1 MKKWRDL
8 IVHDMRQL
16 SFFDN
21 ILDTDNDPFDIP
33 QVSTWFK
40 NQNRLSIPIELVRDF
55 DQFMDYLCHHSIQLT
70 NTINHISRKH
80 LPSINERLTIKA
92 EEATDY
98 TQQEDYPYIH
108 FFYHI
113 ALAGRLIQLESIDS
127 TKPQLT
133 VTERWNL
140 YNNLTD
146 TEKYFFL
153 LETFW
158 IDVNWAK
165 ILDKKDNPVHIV
177 IEDVFSKLLDRKSN
191 SHLQLK
197 DSLLSKFTFHWD
209 YFFVY
214 LEWFGFW
221 VCDHDHQATDHY
233 HSNKKFIAQSITLT
247 TFGKQMIPILL
258 NNRHPRNWN
267 IPYRRETGEVNPI
280 PGSELDAIENF
291 SKQSKRNDQSFQPFY
306 KAFEGLF
313 VKIVL
318 RKTLPRQERAFTP
331 GTYTFKIVYDKHSW
345 CKVALT
351 AQHTMEDLHK
361 IIIKTFQFD
370 QDQLYSFFMD
380 GIKSSKTSIV
390 APLDNSGSPIAS
402 NVLIGSVGLSVGQR
416 FLYLFDYENEST
428 LTITVEQI
436 VETGSEQELPRP
448 YLIEHQGNGP
458 EQYFYNE
465 TF

>member
-1 MKKWRDL
+1 ME
-8 IVHDMRQL
+8 QL
-16 SFFDN
+16 SFFDH
-21 ILDTDNDPFDIP
+21 ILDMDDNPFDNP
-33 QVSTWFK
+33 QDTIWFK
-40 NQNRLSIPIELVRDF
+40 KQNRISIPIELVSDF

-70 NTINHISRKH
+70 NTKSHISRKH

-98 TQQEDYPYIH
+98 TQQEYYPYIH

-113 ALAGRLIQLESIDS
+113 ALAGQLIQLESFDS
-127 TKPQLT
+127 TKLQLT

-177 IEDVFSKLLDRKSN
+177 IEDVFSKLLDTKSN
-191 SHLQLK
+191 NCLK
-197 DSLLSKFTFHWD
+197 LNDSLISRLTFHWD

-221 VCDHDHQATDHY
+221 VCEKDHQAMDRY
-233 HSNKKFIAQSITLT
+233 HSNKKFIAKSVTLT

-258 NNRHPRNWN
+258 NNRHPQIWN
-267 IPYRRETGEVNPI
+267 IPYRRENGEVNPI
-280 PGSELDAIENF
+280 PGLENDGIENF
-291 SKQSKRNDQSFQPFY
+291 FGKQMNKRKDQSFQPFY
-306 KAFEGLF
+306 KSFDSLF
-313 VKIVL
+313 IKIVL
-318 RKTLPRQERAFTP
+318 RKTLPRQERIFTP
-331 GTYTFKIVYDKHSW
+331 GMYTFKVAYDKYSW

-361 IIIKTFQFD
+361 IIINTFQFD
-370 QDQLYSFFMD
+370 NDYLYSFFMD
-380 GIKSSKTSIV
+380 GIKGSKSSIV
-390 APLDNSGSPIAS
+390 APLDNSSSPIAS

-416 FLYLFDYENEST
+416 FLYLFDHVSERT
-428 LTITVEQI
+428 FTITVEQI
-436 VETGSEQELPRP
+436 AETGSEKERPKP
-448 YLIEHQGNGP
+448 YLIEHQGKGP

-465 TF
+465 KF